1 MANKKLFILSID
13 IGDGQTQK
21 LTFREGDIA
30 EEVGFL
36 FCQQYGLDS
45 PSYEFIVS
53 NLKEKSRLADEEN
66 FPEEDEDPDDY
77 GETDDNLEGDGDKI
91 LYDSK
96 FED

>member
-66 FPEEDEDPDDY
+66 FPEEDEDPDAY
-77 GETDDNLEGDGDKI
+77 SETDDNLEGDGD
-91 LYDSK
+91 
-96 FED
+96 

>member
-21 LTFREGDIA
+21 LTFHEGDIA

-53 NLKEKSRLADEEN
+53 NLKEKSRLVDEEN
-66 FPEEDEDPDDY
+66 FLEYDEDSDAY
-77 GETDDNLEGDGDKI
+77 GETDENLEADGEEI